1 MITIPVGLAARSYRI
16 LVGPGVLA
24 AAGPELAGLRVG
36 RRVAVV
42 SYPAIMGLHGRAV
55 VGSLRS
61 AGFDTTEILLPE
73 GERAKTL
80 DVARQGWDRLLEAG
94 CDRTSTVV
102 ALGGGAVGDLAGFV
116 AATYMRGI
124 NFVQVPTTLLA
135 QVDASIGGKTAI
147 DHPRAK
153 NLIGAFHQPR
163 FVLVDPAVLTTL
175 PEPEFRSGL
184 AEVIKHGIVLD
195 ADYFADLEECLP
207 ALLRRDL
214 PTLERVVAGFAA
226 ATYMRGVNLV
236 QLPTTLLAQVDASSG
251 GKTAI
256 DHPRA
261 KNLIGSFYQP
271 RLVLADTAALLT
283 LPEREL
289 RSGLAE
295 VIKHGIVL
303 DAAYFDEVERDSA
316 ALVKRDPATLER
328 IVAGSCRLKASVVE
342 RDEQEAELRHVLNY
356 GHTIGH
362 AIEAVTG
369 YRRFAHGEAVSLG
382 IAAEAGIAERLGL
395 AKPGV
400 RARQVRLLEAVGLP
414 VRGVGEAPS
423 LVVEALSRDKKSRD
437 GRVPF
442 VLAPEIG
449 AFRLVFD
456 VPTPTIL
463 DALAELG

>member
-1 MITIPVGLAARSYRI
+1 MIDVPVKLGARSYRI
-16 LVGPGVLA
+16 LVGAGAMAMVGAELARLKVGRKVALVTDAAILALHGAPVGESLA
-24 AAGPELAGLRVG
+24 AT
-36 RRVAVV
+36 
-42 SYPAIMGLHGRAV
+42 
-55 VGSLRS
+55 
-61 AGFDTTEILLPE
+61 GFDVATVLLPE
-73 GERAKTL
+73 GESAKTL
-80 DVARQGWDRLLEAG
+80 EVAASTWERFLEAG
-94 CDRTSTVV
+94 LDRSSTVI
-102 ALGGGAVGDLAGFV
+102 ALGGGAVGDL
-116 AATYMRGI
+116 
-124 NFVQVPTTLLA
+124 
-135 QVDASIGGKTAI
+135 
-147 DHPRAK
+147 
-153 NLIGAFHQPR
+153 
-163 FVLVDPAVLTTL
+163 
-175 PEPEFRSGL
+175 
-184 AEVIKHGIVLD
+184 
-195 ADYFADLEECLP
+195 
-207 ALLRRDL
+207 
-214 PTLERVVAGFAA
+214 AGFAA

-236 QLPTTLLAQVDASSG
+236 QMPTTLLAQVDASSG

-261 KNLIGSFYQP
+261 KNLIGAFYQP

-303 DAAYFDEVERDSA
+303 DAAYFDEVERDAA
-316 ALVKRDPATLER
+316 ALIEREPATLER

-382 IAAEAGIAERLGL
+382 IAGEAGIAERLGL

-400 RARQVRLLEAVGLP
+400 RARQIRLLEAVGLP
-414 VRGVGEAPS
+414 VRGVGETPERI
-423 LVVEALSRDKKSRD
+423 VEALSRDKKARD

-456 VPTPTIL
+456 VPKATIL
-463 DALAELG
+463 DALADLA

>member
-1 MITIPVGLAARSYRI
+1 MIDVPVKLGARSYRI
-16 LVGPGVLA
+16 VVGAGALSQVGSELSRLKIGRKVALVTDPVILALHGPGVTRSLA
-24 AAGPELAGLRVG
+24 AAGFD
-36 RRVAVV
+36 V
-42 SYPAIMGLHGRAV
+42 STV
-55 VGSLRS
+55 
-61 AGFDTTEILLPE
+61 LLPE
-73 GERAKTL
+73 GESAKTL
-80 DVARQGWDRLLEAG
+80 EVAASTWDRFLDAG
-94 CDRTSTVV
+94 LDRGSAVV
-102 ALGGGAVGDLAGFV
+102 ALGGGAVGDL
-116 AATYMRGI
+116 
-124 NFVQVPTTLLA
+124 
-135 QVDASIGGKTAI
+135 
-147 DHPRAK
+147 
-153 NLIGAFHQPR
+153 
-163 FVLVDPAVLTTL
+163 
-175 PEPEFRSGL
+175 
-184 AEVIKHGIVLD
+184 
-195 ADYFADLEECLP
+195 
-207 ALLRRDL
+207 
-214 PTLERVVAGFAA
+214 AGFAA

-271 RLVLADTAALLT
+271 RLVLADTSTLLT

-303 DAAYFDEVERDSA
+303 DAAYFSEVERDSA
-316 ALVKRDPATLER
+316 ALIRRDVATLER

-342 RDEQEAELRHVLNY
+342 GDEQEAELRHVLNY

-400 RARQVRLLEAVGLP
+400 RARQIRLLEAVGLP
-414 VRGVGEAPS
+414 VRGVGAAPA
-423 LVVEALSRDKKSRD
+423 LVIETLGRDKKSRD

-442 VLAPEIG
+442 VLVPEIG

-456 VPTPTIL
+456 VPTATIL
-463 DALAELG
+463 DALAELR

>member
-1 MITIPVGLAARSYRI
+1 MIDVPVRLGVRSYRI
-16 LVGPGVLA
+16 VVGAGVLA
-24 AAGPELAGLRVG
+24 TAGAEISRLKVG
-36 RRVAVV
+36 RRVALVTDE
-42 SYPAIMGLHGRAV
+42 AILGLHGAAV
-55 VGSLRS
+55 IQSLAA
-61 AGFDTTEILLPE
+61 AGFEVTTVLLPE

-80 DVARQGWDRLLEAG
+80 EVAASAWERFLEAG
-94 CDRTSTVV
+94 LDRSSTVV
-102 ALGGGAVGDLAGFV
+102 ALGGGAVGDLAGFA
-116 AATYMRGI
+116 AATYMRGV
-124 NFVQVPTTLLA
+124 NLVQVPTTLLS

-153 NLIGAFHQPR
+153 NLIGAF
-163 FVLVDPAVLTTL
+163 
-175 PEPEFRSGL
+175 
-184 AEVIKHGIVLD
+184 
-195 ADYFADLEECLP
+195 
-207 ALLRRDL
+207 
-214 PTLERVVAGFAA
+214 
-226 ATYMRGVNLV
+226 
-236 QLPTTLLAQVDASSG
+236 
-251 GKTAI
+251 
-256 DHPRA
+256 
-261 KNLIGSFYQP
+261 YQP
-271 RLVLADTAALLT
+271 RLVLADASTLLT

-303 DAAYFDEVERDSA
+303 DAAYFDEVERDAA
-316 ALVKRDPATLER
+316 ALVKRDLPTLER

-395 AKPGV
+395 AAPGV

-414 VRGVGEAPS
+414 VRGVGEPPDRVA
-423 LVVEALSRDKKSRD
+423 EALSRDKKVKD

-442 VLAPEIG
+442 VLAPGIG
-449 AFRLVFD
+449 TFRIVFD
-456 VPTPTIL
+456 VPRPVIL